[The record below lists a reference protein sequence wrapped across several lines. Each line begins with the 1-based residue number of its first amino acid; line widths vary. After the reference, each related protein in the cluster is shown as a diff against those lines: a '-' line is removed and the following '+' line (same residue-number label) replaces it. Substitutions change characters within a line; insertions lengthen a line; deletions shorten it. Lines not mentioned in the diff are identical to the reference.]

1 MNYLPEAHCYLKLNN
16 TRFDFT
22 TKNSHIK
29 NLMNDILEEREIE
42 PEQVNVFKVELHKKY
57 LKNWMAENSTDMS
70 FEEIWGIREKCIKK
84 LEG

>member
-1 MNYLPEAHCYLKLNN
+1 
-16 TRFDFT
+16 
-22 TKNSHIK
+22 
-29 NLMNDILEEREIE
+29 MNDILEEREIE